1 MPARRAA
8 PRRTHIV
15 SSRCQSLCCA
25 RSTHP
30 AFGERARR
38 FLIQLVCRQPPLL
51 VALFAESKLI
61 IESSLNYKEGKK
73 DVSTGSSSTSQIHR
87 FFGTTSAAVN
97 FWRRGSRNLHDENIH
112 ALRTLPLACTEQ
124 LGYAKRILHK
134 GRKSPISSRGIQ
146 RETWQLVPCL
156 QITGILP

>member
-15 SSRCQSLCCA
+15 SSRCQSLCCVP
-25 RSTHP
+25 STHP

-73 DVSTGSSSTSQIHR
+73 DVSMGSSSTS
-87 FFGTTSAAVN
+87 
-97 FWRRGSRNLHDENIH
+97 NIH
-112 ALRTLPLACTEQ
+112 PLSMLPLARTEQ
-124 LGYAKRILHK
+124 LRYAHRILHK
-134 GRKSPISSRGIQ
+134 RPTSPQSSRRIQ
-146 RETWQLVPCL
+146 PQTSQLLPSL
-156 QITGILP
+156 QITLIL